1 MLSQPSIVPRRQ
13 RIKELILAIVL
24 IAAGVVFFRIAGTL
38 SSNQPVV
45 YEDIVEHFK
54 YGSIGS
60 EPGGSLL
67 RPIGGALP
75 PYMVF
80 KTLPAMCGERLPG
93 GYASTGLIFEPGRD
107 LPIGVSRRR
116 RFGVEQVGFNCALC
130 HTSTVRDS
138 PSRAAPHRPRHAGAA
153 ARPAGGG
160 AGSSSIARSTA
171 GSRRRTSAVTSRRRD
186 SACRCS
192 SASCCGSGWSIAS
205 RSRPSSCATGWQPSL
220 GDNLPDWGR
229 GRVDT
234 FNPYKAIQF
243 NWPLRKLPQ
252 SELIGASDYPSLWN
266 QAPREGLQLHWDGD
280 NDSVDE
286 RNLSAA
292 LGAGV
297 TPVTVDH
304 ASIKRIRDWIW
315 TLPPPEYP
323 YPVDRDLA
331 ARGAEVY
338 RQHCVNCHAGAG
350 FRKGTRDAGRV
361 GFVVPID
368 EIGTDPHRLDSYT
381 EAFAANQYCALPR
394 VALPVHA
401 LPQDQRLRDAS
412 AGRDLAA
419 RRRTFTT
426 GRCRRCAICWSRP
439 SAARRC
445 SIAATT
451 CSISATSASSPP
463 CRAEG
468 GHQFTA
474 FDTSRPGNSNGG
486 HLYGTTL
493 SDAEKSALVEYL
505 KVF

>member
-13 RIKELILAIVL
+13 RIKDLILAIVL

-38 SSNQPVV
+38 ASNQPVV
-45 YEDIVEHFK
+45 YADIVEHFK

-67 RPIGGALP
+67 QPIGGALP

-80 KTLPAMCGERLPG
+80 KTLPAMCSERLPG
-93 GYASTGLIFEPGRD
+93 GYASTGLIFEPGHD

-138 PSRAAPHRPRHAGAA
+138 PTAPRRIVLGM
-153 ARPAGGG
+153 PAQQLDLQAVVRFILECSLDG
-160 AGSSSIARSTA
+160 RVTA
-171 GSRRRTSAVTSRRRD
+171 ENIRGHFE
-186 SACRCS
+186 
-192 SASCCGSGWSIAS
+192 ASGQRVSLFERILLRIGLVDRLKIQTLEL
-205 RSRPSSCATGWQPSL
+205 RNRMQPSL
-220 GDNLPDWGR
+220 GENLPDWGR

-234 FNPYKAIQF
+234 FNPYKAVQF
-243 NWPLRKLPQ
+243 NWPLRQLPQ

-323 YPVDRDLA
+323 YPVDRELA

-350 FRKGTRDAGRV
+350 FRKGSRDAGRV

-381 EAFAANQYCALPR
+381 EAFAANQYSLYPESPYRFTHFRKTNGYATHPLDGIWLRGPYLHNGSVPTLR
-394 VALPVHA
+394 DLLEAPERRPKTFYRGYDVF
-401 LPQDQRLRDAS
+401 DQRNVGFIS
-412 AGRDLAA
+412 
-419 RRRTFTT
+419 TV
-426 GRCRRCAICWSRP
+426 P
-439 SAARRC
+439 S
-445 SIAATT
+445 
-451 CSISATSASSPP
+451 
-463 CRAEG
+463 EG

>member
-13 RIKELILAIVL
+13 RIKDLILAIVL

-38 SSNQPVV
+38 ASNQPVV

-67 RPIGGALP
+67 QPIGGALP

-80 KTLPAMCGERLPG
+80 KTLPAMCSERLPG

-138 PSRAAPHRPRHAGAA
+138 PSAPRRIVLGM
-153 ARPAGGG
+153 PAQQLDLQAVVRFILDCSLDG
-160 AGSSSIARSTA
+160 RVTA
-171 GSRRRTSAVTSRRRD
+171 ENIRGHFE
-186 SACRCS
+186 
-192 SASCCGSGWSIAS
+192 ASGQRVSLFERILLRVGLVD
-205 RSRPSSCATGWQPSL
+205 RLKVQTLELRNRMQPSL
-220 GDNLPDWGR
+220 GGNLPDWGR

-234 FNPYKAIQF
+234 FNPYKAVQF
-243 NWPLRKLPQ
+243 NWPLRKLPE

-331 ARGAEVY
+331 ARGAAVY

-381 EAFAANQYCALPR
+381 EAFAANQYSLYPESPYRFTHFRKTNGYATHPLDGIWLRGPYLHNGSVPTLR
-394 VALPVHA
+394 DLLEPPERRPKMFYRGYDVF
-401 LPQDQRLRDAS
+401 DQRNVGFIS
-412 AGRDLAA
+412 
-419 RRRTFTT
+419 TV
-426 GRCRRCAICWSRP
+426 P
-439 SAARRC
+439 S
-445 SIAATT
+445 
-451 CSISATSASSPP
+451 
-463 CRAEG
+463 EG

>member
-13 RIKELILAIVL
+13 RIKDLILAIVL
-24 IAAGVVFFRIAGTL
+24 IVVGVVFFRIVGTL

-45 YEDIVEHFK
+45 YEDIAEHFK

-67 RPIGGALP
+67 QPIGGALP

-80 KTLPAMCGERLPG
+80 KTLPAMCSERLPG
-93 GYASTGLIFEPGRD
+93 GYASAGFIFEPGRD
-107 LPIGVSRRR
+107 LPIGISRRR

-138 PSRAAPHRPRHAGAA
+138 PTAPRRIVLGM
-153 ARPAGGG
+153 PAQQLDLQAVVRFILECSLDG
-160 AGSSSIARSTA
+160 RVTA
-171 GSRRRTSAVTSRRRD
+171 ENIRGHFEASGQRLPLFERILLRVGLVERLKVTTLELRNRM
-186 SACRCS
+186 
-192 SASCCGSGWSIAS
+192 
-205 RSRPSSCATGWQPSL
+205 QPSL
-220 GDNLPDWGR
+220 GPDLPDWGR

-234 FNPYKAIQF
+234 FNPYKAVQF
-243 NWPLRKLPQ
+243 NWPLAKLPQ
-252 SELIGASDYPSLWN
+252 AELIGASDFPSLWN

-304 ASIKRIRDWIW
+304 DSIKRIRDWIW
-315 TLPPPEYP
+315 NLPPPEYP
-323 YPVDRDLA
+323 YPVDRALA
-331 ARGAEVY
+331 GRGAEVY

-381 EAFAANQYCALPR
+381 EAFAANQYSLYPDSKYRFTHFRKTNGYATHPLDGIWLRGPYLHNGSVPSLRALLEPPDR
-394 VALPVHA
+394 RPKTFYRGYDVF
-401 LPQDQRLRDAS
+401 DQRNV
-412 AGRDLAA
+412 G
-419 RRRTFTT
+419 F
-426 GRCRRCAICWSRP
+426 
-439 SAARRC
+439 
-445 SIAATT
+445 
-451 CSISATSASSPP
+451 ISDVP
-463 CRAEG
+463 AEG
-468 GHQFTA
+468 GHQFTP
-474 FDTSRPGNSNGG
+474 FDTTRPGNSNSG